1 MPAETAEVDND
12 EAIDLIVLV
21 LDTILNRRYPD
32 LASEPCWTCLVSEA
46 KARWHGRMLD
56 PVPAP
61 F

>member
-1 MPAETAEVDND
+1 METAEVDND

-21 LDTILNRRYPD
+21 LDTILNQEYPD
-32 LASEPCWTCLVSEA
+32 LAIEPHWTCLVSEA
-46 KARWHGRMLD
+46 AARWQGRRLN